1 MKKNTIFLLFCII
14 ITGCYKNTPK
24 SDLEI
29 NDVVPQETNNTELTD
44 IPDELKLPKVD
55 VEKELA
61 EYFYTEKPDY
71 YVINNILQYPK
82 VQSADKIDHKH
93 ISHEFDGALTDKN
106 TFKFKYNDDEI
117 TVEIICEYLNTSV
130 KHFLF
135 YFDTHIEAT
144 KGYYEYGDA
153 IDALKNL
160 NFETNSKEVKIKSS
174 LNEDKKTGYIFLD
187 RISKTY
193 ESAHDIYGSF
203 YIIISSDGDIEN
215 LKDYFDKVKNEICYW

>member
-82 VQSADKIDHKH
+82 VQQSWRTCIHRDPVHQKAEHG
-93 ISHEFDGALTDKN
+93 HEGGCF
-106 TFKFKYNDDEI
+106 
-117 TVEIICEYLNTSV
+117 
-130 KHFLF
+130 
-135 YFDTHIEAT
+135 
-144 KGYYEYGDA
+144 
-153 IDALKNL
+153 
-160 NFETNSKEVKIKSS
+160 
-174 LNEDKKTGYIFLD
+174 
-187 RISKTY
+187 
-193 ESAHDIYGSF
+193 
-203 YIIISSDGDIEN
+203 
-215 LKDYFDKVKNEICYW
+215 